1 MLPQNSQYA
10 YAYILSMDGQGQS
23 KKALNTLQMIVKRY
37 ADRQNLLELGVY
49 LAQKNQDRSAYQFFT
64 QQL

>member
-1 MLPQNSQYA
+1 
-10 YAYILSMDGQGQS
+10 MDGQGQS